1 MTLEKEIK
9 KLRED
14 IINKI
19 SKEDILKRLQNIAEG
34 VRYVEEKVS
43 EYKLRVF
50 ISEDK

>member
-14 IINKI
+14 IINGI
-19 SKEDILKRLQNIAEG
+19 PKEGIIKRLQNIAEG
-34 VRYVEEKVS
+34 VRYVEEKMS

-50 ISEDK
+50 INEDK